1 MQSFFELI
9 PVLVGSIFAAL
20 GFFLLKN
27 QLSLRANGT
36 SVPGEVTAIE
46 KYVSHMRTGGQRS
59 STLMYRPVVT
69 YIYEGEA
76 HEVRGYSVNN
86 LRHRLGQKL
95 EVMVRKKADDNELEA
110 DVKDVLGVG
119 MPLLFLALGLGAV
132 GLGATLQTA
141 TPLKTVLVLVVVL
154 VVGFF
159 VERAPQSGGASS
171 AKNSPP
177 VSATD
182 LVVITTPQQ
191 LKDEVKVHQ
200 VVGYL
205 ICLVGLGVGV
215 WFWYLGASQL
225 SPQEYSMLFS
235 HPSELLE
242 SSTAK
247 RPAVLCGI
255 GAFTMLV
262 SLFSIIMQTRQY
274 GFLLRR

>member
-154 VVGFF
+154 VVGFL
-159 VERAPQSGGASS
+159 VDKAMQRGGTSS

-177 VSATD
+177 VSGTD
-182 LVVITTPQQ
+182 LVVITTPEQ

-200 VVGYL
+200 VMGYL
-205 ICLVGLGVGV
+205 ICLIGLGVGV
-215 WFWYLGASQL
+215 WFWHLGVSQL
-225 SPQEYSMLFS
+225 SPEEYSLLFS
-235 HPSELLE
+235 HPGELLDS
-242 SSTAK
+242 SSTK
-247 RPAVLCGI
+247 RPAVLCGM
-255 GAFTMLV
+255 GAFATFV
-262 SLFSIIMQTRQY
+262 CLFSMIMQTRQY
-274 GFLLRR
+274 GFLLGR